1 MGFGI
6 PSSCLKFFIKTCFE
20 LETDAIVIKVRGGA
34 SEGDVHGLDGSSPVF
49 ETLFLGVKTG
59 RKYFG
64 TEGLLPIV
72 GEPACTE
79 FNHEIGEGKHCEA
92 FPVN

>member
-20 LETDAIVIKVRGGA
+20 LETDAIVVKVRGGA

-49 ETLFLGVKTG
+49 
-59 RKYFG
+59 
-64 TEGLLPIV
+64 
-72 GEPACTE
+72 
-79 FNHEIGEGKHCEA
+79 NHEIGEGKHCEA